1 MISQVIVVERI
12 VKRTL
17 LYDFYGELLTEHQK
31 RIYEDVVFND
41 LTISEVARE
50 QGTSRQSVH
59 DMIKRCDKLLEEY
72 EQKLRLLDK
81 FLKTREKVEEIH
93 GLTREFL
100 QTGEIG
106 CIHRIEELSRQ
117 IGELELLSQG

>member
-17 LYDFYGELLTEHQK
+17 LYDFYGELLTDHQK

-106 CIHRIEELSRQ
+106 CIHRIEELSGQ
-117 IGELELLSQG
+117 IGELE

>member
-17 LYDFYGELLTEHQK
+17 LYDFYGELLTDHQK

-81 FLKTREKVEEIH
+81 FLKTRE
-93 GLTREFL
+93 FL